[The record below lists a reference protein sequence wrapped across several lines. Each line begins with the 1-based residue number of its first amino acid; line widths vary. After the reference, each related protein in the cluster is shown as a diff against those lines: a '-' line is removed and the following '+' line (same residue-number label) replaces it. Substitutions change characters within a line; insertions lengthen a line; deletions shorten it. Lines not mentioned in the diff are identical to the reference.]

1 MGREIP
7 LKVNAKKLGSKRGQE
22 CIDELG
28 AFFQCMQTHGA
39 DVNAHCAK
47 ERKALSDCASAAAN
61 VQKKR
66 STVNYH
72 LQRLARNLKKR

>member
-1 MGREIP
+1 MGRVIP
-7 LKVNAKKLGSKRGQE
+7 LKVNPKSLGPKKGQE
-22 CIDELG
+22 CVEELA

-47 ERKALSDCASAAAN
+47 EKKALSDCASAAAA